1 MSEQEIE
8 QGVISESPAPE
19 TSNSPSNE
27 NNPPAAEAQPQTE
40 QQQKTVPYDRF
51 QEMVKARQ
59 DSDQRIQAYEDRMA
73 KMEQNFQEQLARL
86 QQPKPAKQEAALIAK
101 MREIDPAYA
110 EYLEGLESK
119 SGKVDEIA
127 QELQQFKLQ
136 NMRNQ
141 YESMINGFHEQHKTP
156 ESLRGF
162 IKEHLDAQALGGNL
176 KSLDQ
181 IEKAYKAVHDRYNQ
195 FLESTRRE
203 TTKSYVKDKSKDAS
217 APASQPK
224 GVAAGVKKTQQFTDS
239 EDMKSDVVKSGLAK
253 WKAERDI

>member
-1 MSEQEIE
+1 MSGDEIE
-8 QGVISESPAPE
+8 QDVNSESSAPE
-19 TSNSPSNE
+19 TSSPSPE

-40 QQQKTVPYDRF
+40 QHQKTVPYDRF
-51 QEMVKARQ
+51 QEVVKSRQ
-59 DSDQRIQAYEDRMA
+59 EYEQKIQAYDERMA
-73 KMEQNFQEQLARL
+73 RMERDFQEQLARF

-119 SGKVDEIA
+119 SGKVDAIE

-141 YESMINGFHEQHKTP
+141 YESMINGYHEQYKTP
-156 ESLRGF
+156 ESVRGF
-162 IKEHLDAQALGGNL
+162 VRQLLDSQAKSGDL

-181 IEKAYKAVHDRYNQ
+181 VEKAYKATAAQFTQ
-195 FLESTRRE
+195 FLESTKRE
-203 TTKSYVKDKSKDAS
+203 TTKSYVKDKSRDAS

-224 GVAAGVKKTQQFTDS
+224 GVAASAKKAQQFTDS
-239 EDMKSDVVKSGLAK
+239 EDLKSDVVKSGLAK